1 MNKMAQRF
9 LIFFLGLPAIVAIVL
24 LLPHYRHLAFNLL
37 TVIFSAL
44 GAMEFSVLLSQKKL
58 YISRTEA
65 ALLGAMP
72 PAAMLLTVCFNFH
85 GLLVSAVT
93 ATAVSW
99 LLVSRVFS
107 KGDVLEA
114 SLNRLVAGIA
124 VLMYPGMMMV
134 WLVRMSQWEAH
145 AHIII
150 LTFLCSVFSSDSAA
164 WAVGMLFGKGNQGIV
179 PVSPNK
185 SIAGFIGGIIAPTL
199 IGMGAAMLYREAFIP
214 DRGFLEGNAPVSG
227 ALLGLLTGIAAT
239 LGDLGESA
247 IKRSSGIK
255 DSGNIIPGRGGVLDS
270 IDSIVLAAPVF
281 YLAFRLLFAQP

>member
-1 MNKMAQRF
+1 MAQRF

-24 LLPHYRHLAFNLL
+24 LLPHYRHLVFNLL

-44 GAMEFSVLLSQKKL
+44 GAAEFSVLLSQKKL
-58 YISRTEA
+58 HISKTEA
-65 ALLGAMP
+65 ALLGALP
-72 PAAMLLTVCFNFH
+72 PAAMLLIVCFGFH
-85 GLLVSAVT
+85 GLTVSAVV
-93 ATAVSW
+93 AAAVSW

-107 KGDVLEA
+107 KGDKLEA

-134 WLVRMSQWEAH
+134 WLVRMSQWETSAH
-145 AHIII
+145 VII
-150 LTFLCSVFSSDSAA
+150 LAFLCSVFGSDSAA

-179 PVSPNK
+179 PASPNK
-185 SIAGFIGGIIAPTL
+185 SVAGFIGGIIAPTL
-199 IGMGAAMLYREAFIP
+199 VGMGAAMLYPEVFVP
-214 DRGFLEGNAPVSG
+214 DLGLLEGNAPVAG
-227 ALLGLLTGIAAT
+227 AILGLLTGIAAT
-239 LGDLGESA
+239 LGDLAESA

>member
-1 MNKMAQRF
+1 MAQRF
-9 LIFFLGLPAIVAIVL
+9 LIFFLGLPAIVAVVL

-44 GAMEFSVLLSQKKL
+44 GAVELSVLLAQKNLCVSK
-58 YISRTEA
+58 TEA
-65 ALLGAMP
+65 ALLGATP
-72 PAAMLLTVCFNFH
+72 PAAMLLTVCFDFH
-85 GLLVSAVT
+85 SLTVSAVI
-93 ATAVSW
+93 AAAVSW

-107 KGDVLEA
+107 KGEKLEA
-114 SLNRLVAGIA
+114 ALNRLAAGIA
-124 VLMYPGMMMV
+124 ILIYPGMMMV
-134 WLVRMSQWEAH
+134 WIVRMSHWEDNAH
-145 AHIII
+145 VII
-150 LTFLCSVFSSDSAA
+150 LAFLCSVFGSDSAA

-179 PVSPNK
+179 PASPNK

-199 IGMGAAMLYREAFIP
+199 IGMGAVMLFPKVFIP
-214 DRGFLEGNAPVSG
+214 DIGFFQDLAPVAG
-227 ALLGLLTGIAAT
+227 AILGLLTGAAAT